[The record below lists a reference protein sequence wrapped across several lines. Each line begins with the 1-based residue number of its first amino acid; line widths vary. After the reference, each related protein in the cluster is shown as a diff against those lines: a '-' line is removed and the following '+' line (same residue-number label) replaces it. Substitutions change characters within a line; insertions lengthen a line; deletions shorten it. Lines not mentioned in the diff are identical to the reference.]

1 MTRVIVVL
9 DPHDIVLAEIAAGLH
24 LDRLEI
30 DLAGIFQTMR
40 GAARRVNQFVL
51 ATASALVADRH
62 RAVPRTPPSARP
74 MMMHGGD
81 SRPPAS
87 PQTLDLIALAE
98 LERLVR
104 APSAS

>member
-9 DPHDIVLAEIAAGLH
+9 DRHDIVLAEIAAGLH

-62 RAVPRTPPSARP
+62 PRSTAHATQCPAHDDAR
-74 MMMHGGD
+74 
-81 SRPPAS
+81 RRQPA
-87 PQTLDLIALAE
+87 PCFTTNA
-98 LERLVR
+98 
-104 APSAS
+104 